1 MDDMHISYLL
11 GLLVFLIICSAFFS
25 SSETSLLSLNRY
37 RLRHLG
43 REGHSG
49 AQRAQR
55 LLSTPDRLLGT
66 ILVGNNVV
74 NILAASIAT
83 VVAVELW
90 GDAGVVIATT
100 ALTII
105 ILIFGEITP
114 KTLAA
119 LRPE

>member
-1 MDDMHISYLL
+1 MS
-11 GLLVFLIICSAFFS
+11 
-25 SSETSLLSLNRY
+25 
-37 RLRHLG
+37 
-43 REGHSG
+43 REGNRS

-83 VVAVELW
+83 IIAVDLW

-100 ALTII
+100 GLTIV

-119 LRPE
+119 LRPELIAFPASRVILLLMAPLRLLFGSLAASAMAYCA